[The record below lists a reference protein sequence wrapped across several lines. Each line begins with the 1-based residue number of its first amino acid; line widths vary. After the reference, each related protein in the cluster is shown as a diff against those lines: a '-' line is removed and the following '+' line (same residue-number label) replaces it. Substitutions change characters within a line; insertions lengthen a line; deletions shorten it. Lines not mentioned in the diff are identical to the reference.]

1 MYYKTDRQKCTYDK
15 IPKIR
20 LHLWKGNS
28 YNNYIMTRIE
38 SVILC
43 FLWWELRTEENSLI
57 LRRLSSALC
66 AESMGGI
73 RSLWRIRYY
82 RCFLFHASNGTGII
96 MCRWAAAIRCTSW
109 IRKWERPLR
118 AGSRWRFC
126 RSIWRWWIREAV
138 DTDTGAAATAG
149 MRQQKILSFVRSVAI
164 GFHVIDRGDGGWTAA
179 VKQNYIK

>member
-1 MYYKTDRQKCTYDK
+1 MYYKTERQKCTYDK

-28 YNNYIMTRIE
+28 YNNYSMTRIE

-57 LRRLSSALC
+57 LRRRSSVVC

-73 RSLWRIRYY
+73 RSLWHIRYY

-96 MCRWAAAIRCTSW
+96 MCRWAAAIPYMSW
-109 IRKWERPLR
+109 IWKLERRSRGDQVEILPQHLTLVNQ
-118 AGSRWRFC
+118 GSRGHGYRRCSHCGYETAEDFEFCPKCGNRF
-126 RSIWRWWIREAV
+126 
-138 DTDTGAAATAG
+138 
-149 MRQQKILSFVRSVAI
+149 
-164 GFHVIDRGDGGWTAA
+164 
-179 VKQNYIK
+179 

>member
-1 MYYKTDRQKCTYDK
+1 MYYKTERQKCTYDK

-57 LRRLSSALC
+57 LRRRSSAVC

-73 RSLWRIRYY
+73 RSLWHIRYY
-82 RCFLFHASNGTGII
+82 RCFLFHAQMEPALLCADELLQYLIWAGSGNWKGDRARRPG
-96 MCRWAAAIRCTSW
+96 WDFAAASDSGESGKPRSW
-109 IRKWERPLR
+109 LSALQPLR
-118 AGSRWRFC
+118 IWDSRGFW
-126 RSIWRWWIREAV
+126 
-138 DTDTGAAATAG
+138 
-149 MRQQKILSFVRSVAI
+149 ILSEVRQPVLVWPA
-164 GFHVIDRGDGGWTAA
+164 DERGCWFYE
-179 VKQNYIK
+179 KR

>member
-57 LRRLSSALC
+57 LRRRSSAVC

-96 MCRWAAAIRCTSW
+96 MCRWAAAIPCMSW
-109 IRKWERPLR
+109 IRKLERRSR
-118 AGSRWRFC
+118 AESRLRFC
-126 RSIWRWWIREAV
+126 RSIWLWWIRETAV
-138 DTDTGAAATAG
+138 MVIGAAAIAD
-149 MRQQKILSFVRSVAI
+149 MRQQRILIFVRSAAT
-164 GFHVIDRGDGGWTAA
+164 GFSMMADERGCWFYE
-179 VKQNYIK
+179 KR

>member
-1 MYYKTDRQKCTYDK
+1 MYYKTERQKCTYDK

-57 LRRLSSALC
+57 LRRRSSAVC

-73 RSLWRIRYY
+73 RSLWHIRYY
-82 RCFLFHASNGTGII
+82 RCFLFHASNGTDII
-96 MCRWAAAIRCTSW
+96 MCRRAAATRFMNW
-109 IRKWERPLR
+109 IRRWERPLPVGNR
-118 AGSRWRFC
+118 WKYSRGSWR
-126 RSIWRWWIREAV
+126 RLDPGMEDRRISAAEAV
-138 DTDTGAAATAG
+138 V
-149 MRQQKILSFVRSVAI
+149 MRPKRILSIVQNVETVFKNI
-164 GFHVIDRGDGGWTAA
+164 GE
-179 VKQNYIK
+179 K